1 MPNLELAKIHDV
13 WCLFLMTGNVILS
26 SIIIIIDTSSMRIA
40 LIALFQKIFLF
51 HSVFLTAKSVILRVD
66 TSDNYYVCDCLF
78 GDVKFVARSMPL
90 IRELQKKDLLK

>member
-1 MPNLELAKIHDV
+1 M
-13 WCLFLMTGNVILS
+13 
-26 SIIIIIDTSSMRIA
+26 
-40 LIALFQKIFLF
+40 FLF

-78 GDVKFVARSMPL
+78 GDVKFVARSTPL